1 MTREII
7 EGQTASAVQAAR
19 PAKLAH
25 VVVRTKQYEQ
35 MVQWYKTVLG
45 ARTSFEAPGTVAFL
59 TYDDEHHRIAIM
71 AMPDLADRPARSTGL
86 DHVAF
91 TYAEMRDLVHTYER
105 LKDLGI
111 QPYLTINHGATLSFY
126 YRDPDNNQIE
136 FQVDNF
142 ETIEEINAYLAAEF
156 PNTPVGVDIDA
167 DEFVRKFHDGVPESE
182 LRARPDSGP
191 RGLDGYP
198 SI

>member
-1 MTREII
+1 MTGHVI
-7 EGQTASAVQAAR
+7 EQLTVCAASAAR

-25 VVVRTKQYEQ
+25 VVVRTKQYEP
-35 MVQWYKTVLG
+35 MVQWYKTVLE
-45 ARTSFEAPGTVAFL
+45 AHASFEAPGTVAFL

-91 TYAEMRDLVHTYER
+91 TYATMGDLIHTYER
-105 LKDLGI
+105 LKDIGI
-111 QPYLTINHGATLSFY
+111 EPYLTINHGATLSFY
-126 YRDPDNNQIE
+126 YRDPDSNQIE
-136 FQVDNF
+136 LQVDNF
-142 ETIEEINAYLAAEF
+142 ETAEEINAYLAAEF
-156 PNTPVGVDIDA
+156 PTNPVGVDIDA
-167 DEFVRKFHDGVPESE
+167 DELARKFHDGVPESE